1 MTLCLSGAGGPNK
14 SARIKQEQNHASGPP
29 RDSALRVAVQTFNSF
44 FIWIMGAREKKGQI
58 GGMSVLLS
66 WGTEVESVLV
76 KEGVPNC
83 PAGPNPGRIV
93 LGDMWPAGIL

>member
-1 MTLCLSGAGGPNK
+1 MTLACLGPGGPNK
-14 SARIKQEQNHASGPP
+14 SARIKQEQNHAWGPL
-29 RDSALRVAVQTFNSF
+29 RDSAFRVAMQTFNSF
-44 FIWIMGAREKKGQI
+44 FIWIMGAWEKKGQI
-58 GGMSVLLS
+58 GGMSVLPS
-66 WGTEVESVLV
+66 WGTGVESVLV